1 MAKKFVAPENLAE
14 LDADALSAAVDE
26 AYESYKELAAIDEAE
41 ITDEQLADLEAI
53 DGFVAAAKA
62 ENEGRE
68 QAAAA
73 RAERLASIKQNL
85 ETPAEEEVPA
95 EDPAGAPA
103 EDPAGAPAGD
113 PAEEDPKAKEAEAA
127 ASAVAAS
134 VQRPA
139 KLRSF
144 AAKAAKNAP
153 APVEVPEAPQSKSR
167 LFAANDVPG
176 FKSGQEFGTL
186 KEAGQAILNRLN
198 QLPEGYMPGIRQ
210 QTSALQIQ
218 LPENEFS
225 TAAPGYKG
233 KDITDLI
240 MDASKEARLPG
251 GSLVAAGGWGAPS
264 ERSLDFS
271 TDIESLDGLI
281 SVPEVTIT
289 RGGLE
294 WTRGPN
300 FGDVVDSSTGFWDM
314 TEAVAEAGSEL
325 KTTIRPEVPDFEEA
339 RLDAVGVAMENGL
352 LLRQGWPELVDRWA
366 TLTLLAHQYKLS
378 QKKVAQIRALSGAA
392 TNIPN
397 GFGNA
402 LDILHILEMLGNGER
417 QRLMLSPTQT
427 LEALIPWWV
436 KSVIRVDLAQ
446 RNGVDTVTVT
456 DAQIESHFKARNFKV
471 QWIKGFQ
478 DLALDATTKLAL
490 TYPDTVE
497 VIFYPAGTFVAGVAP
512 VITLD
517 TIYDSTNL
525 KKNDY
530 LHLFVEQGV
539 LMTNPRNRGN
549 RVTFPFFAN
558 GRRAGI
564 TDAAVTAGQNDSFAN
579 APVANA

>member
-14 LDADALSAAVDE
+14 LDADALAAAVDE
-26 AYESYKELAAIDEAE
+26 AFEAYKELSAVEAAE

-68 QAAAA
+68 QAAQA
-73 RAERLASIKQNL
+73 RADRLASIKSNL
-85 ETPAEEEVPA
+85 EAKPAEEEAPA
-95 EDPAGAPA
+95 EGAPA
-103 EDPAGAPAGD
+103 EEA
-113 PAEEDPKAKEAEAA
+113 PAEEAPAEEAPKEEDKPA
-127 ASAVAAS
+127 AVAAS
-134 VQRPA
+134 IQRPA

-144 AAKAAKNAP
+144 AATAAKGKTPAQEQAP
-153 APVEVPEAPQSKSR
+153 AAEVSKSK
-167 LFAANDVPG
+167 LYAANDVPG
-176 FKSGQEFGTL
+176 FKSGQEFNSF
-186 KEAGQAILNRLN
+186 KEAGQAILNQLA
-198 QLPEGYMPGIRQ
+198 QLPEGYMPGVRQ
-210 QTSALQIQ
+210 RTSALQIQ
-218 LPENEFS
+218 LPDNEFS
-225 TAAPGYKG
+225 TSNPAFGKG
-233 KDITDLI
+233 KDITELL
-240 MDASKEARLPG
+240 MAASKESRLPG

-264 ERSLDFS
+264 ERSLDFCEM
-271 TDIESLDGLI
+271 ESLDGLV

-289 RGGLE
+289 RGGIE

-300 FGDVVDSSTGFWDM
+300 FGDVVNSSTGFWDM
-314 TEAVAEAGSEL
+314 TEAVAEAGTEL
-325 KTTIRPEVPDFEEA
+325 KTSIRPEVPDFEEA
-339 RLDAVGVAMENGL
+339 RLDAVGVMMENGL

-366 TLTLLAHQYKLS
+366 QLTLLAHQYKLA
-378 QKKVAQIRALSGAA
+378 QKKIAQIRTLSGTA

-402 LDILHILEMLGNGER
+402 LDILHILEMLANGER

-446 RNGVDTVTVT
+446 RAGVDTISVT
-456 DAQIESHFKARNFKV
+456 DAQIESHFTARNLKV

-478 DLALDATTKLAL
+478 DLALDATTQLAL

-497 VIFYPAGTFVAGVAP
+497 VIFYPAGSFVAGVAP
-512 VITLD
+512 VISLD

-530 LHLFVEQGV
+530 VHLFVEQGV
-539 LMTNPRNRGN
+539 LMTNPCNRGN
-549 RVTFPFFAN
+549 RVTFPFYAN
-558 GRRAGI
+558 GRRAGLS
-564 TDAAVTAGQNDSFAN
+564 DGNDNFAN
-579 APVANA
+579 APVA